1 MLTTLR
7 RRAEAMFRMAHFKVI
22 LRVQA
27 SYDCV
32 FIALHLL
39 LMTVLLFLF
48 GRSYFVSLIFLLN
61 YFPFMLAYFVT
72 FFTEA

>member
-7 RRAEAMFRMAHFKVI
+7 RHAEAMFRMARFKVKVI

-48 GRSYFVSLIFLLN
+48 GRSYFVSLIFLLI
-61 YFPFMLAYFVT
+61 YC
-72 FFTEA
+72 